1 MNSPIQDE
9 EERKLHDE
17 EELRRYNALKRK
29 KNLRFYLLVISIV
42 FLVIIYIL
50 LTIFKRDIINQNFFN

>member
-29 KNLRFYLLVISIV
+29 NNLRFNLLVISIV

-50 LTIFKRDIINQNFFN
+50 LRM